1 MMQEIQA
8 IQASAHLAST
18 KETITHKIETAN
30 STGIST
36 STSTEHGA
44 GKQSY
49 QDDSTK
55 VTLSS
60 RAENHKSLKEVQAE
74 QEAQEK
80 KKVENHEIDYSLA
93 MSGIP
98 QYGGRL
104 VTIVKYPDGRT
115 EMIDAF
121 SGKKVTQQD
130 LEQAQMAKKNSQLA
144 QQQLESKP
152 GVETLPD
159 AMPGESQLT
168 DMQ

>member
-8 IQASAHLAST
+8 IQASTHLAST

-30 STGIST
+30 SAD
-36 STSTEHGA
+36 HGS
-44 GKQSY
+44 GHPTSY

-55 VTLSS
+55 VTLSA
-60 RAENHKSLKEVQAE
+60 RAEKHKEAKDIKAE
-74 QEAQEK
+74 QQVQEK

-121 SGKKVTQQD
+121 SGKKVTQQE
-130 LEQAQMAKKNSQLA
+130 LEEAQLAKQNSQVA
-144 QQQLESKP
+144 QQQLE
-152 GVETLPD
+152 GVKAIQNVP
-159 AMPGESQLT
+159 AESIGQSEMT

>member
-1 MMQEIQA
+1 MQEIQA

-36 STSTEHGA
+36 GTSTEHGA

-152 GVETLPD
+152 TVETLPN